1 MARSCLILPPMHP
14 HNPHQ
19 PIEPT
24 SHPQLYLP
32 THLCMRTYM
41 QLHLQ
46 DTHWNC
52 VRFRHPGHG
61 SQQTDYSGD
70 ELDGSDET
78 ILPTDYESAGQIVDD
93 ELNDLLVKP
102 LLPGVTLHA
111 LMDCCHSGTVLDL
124 PYRCKGSGGKFDW
137 KVRWRP
143 ACWFGRQLLVC
154 TVSKCHKFS
163 AGMCPVLCLAFPV
176 PCLAFAKEGPP

>member
-1 MARSCLILPPMHP
+1 M
-14 HNPHQ
+14 
-19 PIEPT
+19 
-24 SHPQLYLP
+24 SHLSSH
-32 THLCMRTYM
+32 T
-41 QLHLQ
+41 LH
-46 DTHWNC
+46 DTHVVC
-52 VRFRHPGHG
+52 HAGHG
-61 SQQTDYSGD
+61 SQQADYSGD

-137 KVRWRP
+137 KVRGCP
-143 ACWFGRQLLVC
+143 AC
-154 TVSKCHKFS
+154 
-163 AGMCPVLCLAFPV
+163 
-176 PCLAFAKEGPP
+176 